1 MKGGLGFI
9 FVNIKR
15 YIENVVFNMVVFIRI
30 LKDLMGRKN
39 VIRYVNGL
47 VILLRMVDKWNVLF
61 LYGSEE

>member
-15 YIENVVFNMVVFIRI
+15 YMENVVFNIVVFIRI
-30 LKDLMGRKN
+30 LKDLVGRKN

>member
-15 YIENVVFNMVVFIRI
+15 YMENVVFNIVVFIRI
-30 LKDLMGRKN
+30 LKDLVGRKN

-47 VILLRMVDKWNVLF
+47 VILLRMVDIWNVLF

>member
-15 YIENVVFNMVVFIRI
+15 YIENVVFKIVVFIRI
-30 LKDLMGRKN
+30 LKDLVGRKN

>member
-15 YIENVVFNMVVFIRI
+15 YMENVVFNIVVFIRI
-30 LKDLMGRKN
+30 WKDLVGRKN

>member
-9 FVNIKR
+9 FFNIKR
-15 YIENVVFNMVVFIRI
+15 YIENVVFNIVVFIRI
-30 LKDLMGRKN
+30 WKDLVGRKN

>member
-15 YIENVVFNMVVFIRI
+15 YIENVVFNIVVFIRI
-30 LKDLMGRKN
+30 LKDLVGRKN

-47 VILLRMVDKWNVLF
+47 VILLRIVDKWNVLF

>member
-15 YIENVVFNMVVFIRI
+15 YIENVVFNIVVFIRI
-30 LKDLMGRKN
+30 LKDLVGRKN

-47 VILLRMVDKWNVLF
+47 VILLRMVDKWNVLL

>member
-15 YIENVVFNMVVFIRI
+15 YMENVVFNIVVFIRI
-30 LKDLMGRKN
+30 LKDLVGRKN
-39 VIRYVNGL
+39 VIRYVKGL
-47 VILLRMVDKWNVLF
+47 VILLRIVDKWNVLF

>member
-15 YIENVVFNMVVFIRI
+15 YIENVVFNIVVFIRI
-30 LKDLMGRKN
+30 LKDLVGRKN

-47 VILLRMVDKWNVLF
+47 VILLRMVDIWNVLF

>member
-15 YIENVVFNMVVFIRI
+15 YIENVVFNIVVFIRI
-30 LKDLMGRKN
+30 WKDLVGRKN

>member
-9 FVNIKR
+9 FVIIKR
-15 YIENVVFNMVVFIRI
+15 YIENVVFNIVVFIRI
-30 LKDLMGRKN
+30 LKDLVGRKN

>member
-30 LKDLMGRKN
+30 LKDLVGRKN

>member
-15 YIENVVFNMVVFIRI
+15 YMENVVFNIVVFIRI
-30 LKDLMGRKN
+30 WKDLVGRKN

-47 VILLRMVDKWNVLF
+47 VILLRIVDKWNVLF

>member
-15 YIENVVFNMVVFIRI
+15 YIENVVFNIVVFIRI
-30 LKDLMGRKN
+30 LKDLVGRKN